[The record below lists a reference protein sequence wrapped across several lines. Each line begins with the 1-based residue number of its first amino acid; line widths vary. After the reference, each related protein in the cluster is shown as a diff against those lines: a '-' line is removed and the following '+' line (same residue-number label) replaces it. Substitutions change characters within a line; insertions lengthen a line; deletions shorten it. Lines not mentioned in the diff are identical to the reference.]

1 LADSREGDKAVQRKK
16 DGLEAFRKR
25 VKRRSEQVG
34 DYLVWQPS
42 ICLRIIET
50 LKTAALRDC
59 PVLILGET
67 GTGKKMVARQIHAH
81 SYRAENVFVPV
92 DCAALTGQLFESQLF
107 GYVKGSF
114 TGAVSSTLGSF
125 RAAEVGTIFLDQIEK
140 LSLALQAKL
149 LGVFLES
156 RVTPVGSTKSYP
168 VNVRVICATD
178 CDLRQ
183 MVRDGNFR
191 ADLYFHLNVLR
202 LDLPPLRERKEDIII
217 LAKYFLDRQAQLY
230 NGHSKTLS
238 PGAIKILT
246 SYNWPGNIQELAN
259 VMEQAYIFSDSDEIR
274 PSELTLDILTEDIVP
289 EQDRGFPTLDQANKK
304 LVINALTATN
314 GQKMAA
320 AKLLRIDH
328 RKLSRLIKK
337 YNIQSTWE

>member
-1 LADSREGDKAVQRKK
+1 MADSREGDKAVQRKK
-16 DGLEAFRKR
+16 DSLEAFRKR
-25 VKRRSEQVG
+25 VERRSEQVG

-42 ICLRIIET
+42 VCLRIIET

-81 SYRAENVFVPV
+81 SYRAENIFVPV
-92 DCAALTGQLFESQLF
+92 DCATLTGQLFESQLF

-125 RAAEVGTIFLDQIEK
+125 RAAEGGTIFLDQIEK

-191 ADLYFHLNVLR
+191 ADLYFHLNVLQ

-217 LAKYFLDRQAQLY
+217 LAKYFLDRQVQLY
-230 NGHSKTLS
+230 DGHPKTLS
-238 PGAIKILT
+238 PAAIKILT
-246 SYNWPGNIQELAN
+246 DYKWPGNIHELAN
-259 VMEQAYIFSDSDEIR
+259 VMKRAYIFSDSDEIS
-274 PSELTLDILTEDIVP
+274 PSELPADILTESSLP
-289 EQDRGFPTLDQANKK
+289 EQDQGLSALDQVNKK
-304 LVINALTATN
+304 LVIETLMTTN

-337 YNIQSTWE
+337 YNLQPKLK

>member
-1 LADSREGDKAVQRKK
+1 VQRKK

-25 VKRRSEQVG
+25 VKGRSEEVG

-50 LKTAALRDC
+50 LKTVALRDC
-59 PVLILGET
+59 PVLILGEI
-67 GTGKKMVARQIHAH
+67 GTGKEMVARQIHAH
-81 SYRAENVFVPV
+81 SCRAENVFVPV
-92 DCAALTGQLFESQLF
+92 DCAILTGQLFESQLF

-114 TGAVSSTLGSF
+114 TGAVSSNLGSF
-125 RAAEVGTIFLDQIEK
+125 RAADGGTIFLNRIEK
-140 LSLALQAKL
+140 LSSVFQAKL
-149 LGVFLES
+149 LSVFLES

-168 VNVRVICATD
+168 VNVRAICATD

-191 ADLYFHLNVLR
+191 ADLYFHLNVLQ

-274 PSELTLDILTEDIVP
+274 PSELPLDILTEDILP
-289 EQDRGFPTLDQANKK
+289 KQDRGFPTLDQVNKK
-304 LVINALTATN
+304 IVINALKATN

-328 RKLSRLIKK
+328 RKLSRLMKK
-337 YNIQSTWE
+337 YNIQPTWK

>member
-1 LADSREGDKAVQRKK
+1 VQRKK
-16 DGLEAFRKR
+16 DGLEAFGKR
-25 VKRRSEQVG
+25 VKGRSEQVG

-50 LKTAALRDC
+50 LKAVALRDC

-67 GTGKKMVARQIHAH
+67 GTGKEMVARQIHAY
-81 SYRAENVFVPV
+81 SSRADNIFVPV

-107 GYVKGSF
+107 GCVKGSF
-114 TGAVSSTLGSF
+114 TGAVSGTLGAF
-125 RAAEVGTIFLDQIEK
+125 RAADGGTIFLDRIEK
-140 LSLALQAKL
+140 LSLVLQAKL
-149 LGVFLES
+149 LSVFLES

-168 VNVRVICATD
+168 VNVRIICATD

-191 ADLYFHLNVLR
+191 TDLYFRINVVHLE
-202 LDLPPLRERKEDIII
+202 LPPLRKRKEDIII

-238 PGAIKILT
+238 PESKKILT
-246 SYNWPGNIQELAN
+246 SYRWPGNIQELAN

-274 PSELTLDILTEDIVP
+274 PSELPLDIVTDDILP
-289 EQDRGFPTLDQANKK
+289 EQDQGFPTLDQVKKK
-304 LVINALTATN
+304 LVLNALKATN

-337 YNIQSTWE
+337 YNIQYTWK